1 MTTGPMPPSSD
12 RTPPAGNATHPEPR
26 PPAAPRPPRTTRL
39 SAAWVAVGVAL
50 VLLVLLI
57 IFMLQNS
64 TKVEVQFLGTEGKI
78 PLGLAMLIAA
88 VGGGAMVAV
97 VGIGR
102 IAQLRLRLRRSRRDK
117 VDRD

>member
-1 MTTGPMPPSSD
+1 MTTGPMQPSSG
-12 RTPPAGNATHPEPR
+12 RTPPAGNSTHPEPR
-26 PPAAPRPPRTTRL
+26 PPAAPPRLRTTRL
-39 SAAWVAVGVAL
+39 SAAWVAVGIAL

-64 TKVEVQFLGTEGKI
+64 TKVDVRFLGAEGKI

-88 VGGGAMVAV
+88 VGGGAVVAIVAV
-97 VGIGR
+97 GR
-102 IAQLRLRLRRSRRDK
+102 ITQLRLRLRRSRRDK